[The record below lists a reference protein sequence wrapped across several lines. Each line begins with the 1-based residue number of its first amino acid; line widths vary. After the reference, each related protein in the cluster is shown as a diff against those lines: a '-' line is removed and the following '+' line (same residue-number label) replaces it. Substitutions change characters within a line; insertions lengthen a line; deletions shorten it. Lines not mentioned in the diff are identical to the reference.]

1 MCNETCTV
9 TIADIY
15 GAEWWSRNKAE
26 LDREWEWGF
35 RLAQDSER
43 YAIRLTDGIVEN
55 KMGSGCLPRIILHR
69 RKPKP
74 PTLRDVYGTDEVK
87 IPVGWEWTGEWRVPV
102 IDTDWGL
109 ADGGKQ
115 VMRWPMY
122 GVPATPRLILRER
135 PKKVWFKAE
144 ETERHPRSGD
154 WIWQSGGWGQ
164 VNCDWHAGIR
174 LCATRHEEID
184 STVQVVTQ
192 SDIDA
197 LTQPSK

>member
-1 MCNETCTV
+1 MSNTECTV

-15 GAEWWSRNKAE
+15 GAEWWERNKAE

-74 PTLRDVYGTDEVK
+74 PTLREVYGVDEVT
-87 IPVGWEWTGEWRVPV
+87 IPVGWEWTREWRVPV
-102 IDTDWGL
+102 FNDCYIVTNQSCVTQWL
-109 ADGGKQ
+109 I
-115 VMRWPMY
+115 VESL
-122 GVPATPRLILRER
+122 VSPRLILRER
-135 PKKVWFKAE
+135 QKKVWFKAE
-144 ETERHPRSGD
+144 AEKRPAMWKEWVWDDRVNEWAQMT
-154 WIWQSGGWGQ
+154 WGSTKSY
-164 VNCDWHAGIR
+164 

-184 STVQVVTQ
+184 QTVQVVTQ
-192 SDIDA
+192 AMVDEGV
-197 LTQPSK
+197 KV

>member
-74 PTLRDVYGTDEVK
+74 PTLREVYGVDSVH
-87 IPVGWEWTGEWRVPV
+87 IMRGMEWTMEWRE
-102 IDTDWGL
+102 
-109 ADGGKQ
+109 
-115 VMRWPMY
+115 PMDHEHY
-122 GVPATPRLILRER
+122 LGVGFTACINIGVTGPRLILRER

-144 ETERHPRSGD
+144 ATERHPRSGD